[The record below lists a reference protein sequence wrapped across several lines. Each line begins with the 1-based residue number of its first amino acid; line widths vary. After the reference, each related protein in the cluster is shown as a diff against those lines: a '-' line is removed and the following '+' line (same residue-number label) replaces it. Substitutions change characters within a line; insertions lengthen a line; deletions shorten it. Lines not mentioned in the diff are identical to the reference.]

1 MSDVELLAQDMTTA
15 GSVIVRQSS
24 TKSAVDDKG
33 LDDRPPS
40 GPRLCCGADPLL
52 VATIA
57 GLFWKIFIISSSFCC
72 FGNHIYKSQSAK
84 GCSRAGSGLA
94 PAVG

>member
-1 MSDVELLAQDMTTA
+1 MQDMTTA
-15 GSVIVRQSS
+15 GSVIIRQSS

-40 GPRLCCGADPLL
+40 GARLCCGADPLL

-57 GLFWKIFIISSSFCC
+57 GR
-72 FGNHIYKSQSAK
+72 HA
-84 GCSRAGSGLA
+84 LA
-94 PAVG
+94 AAELGVHETKAVLVCMFRQR